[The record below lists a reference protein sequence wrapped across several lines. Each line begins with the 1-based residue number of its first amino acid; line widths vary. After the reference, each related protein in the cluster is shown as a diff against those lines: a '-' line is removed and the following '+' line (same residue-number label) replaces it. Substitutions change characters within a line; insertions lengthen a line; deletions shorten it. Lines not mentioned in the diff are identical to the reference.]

1 MGTSPDACVAA
12 AKWEELTNRPK
23 LAETPSVVK
32 KKGLVDVASL
42 LTLACFCRVFPGT
55 YENALPPVWFVP
67 FPDSLD
73 WLPVASCL
81 SSASPQ
87 LSRCLLSPTAALSSV
102 TSALLCHLLHLPD
115 VLSSLLHL
123 PATPPSTF
131 FLPPAPP
138 SYSNYERSCSPHTG
152 LPRTENTAKLFS
164 CCVAGLCLL
173 TCCCISSRQSFHLI
187 FHFSWWTTP
196 SRTHFIV
203 RCYPAIRLWSFFNQ
217 KTQGKLDHLLFNS
230 PSWNL
235 CGPSHLIDSMTRT
248 CTLTA
253 WSRQTRPSSQQTAAR
268 WVWQD
273 VKTMDGG
280 FWFLATVQLYLC

>member
-23 LAETPSVVK
+23 LSETPSVVK
-32 KKGLVDVASL
+32 KKGLVDAVSL

-67 FPDSLD
+67 FPDSID

-115 VLSSLLHL
+115 VLSSLLHM

-131 FLPPAPP
+131 FLPPPP
-138 SYSNYERSCSPHTG
+138 PPYSNYERSCSPHTG
-152 LPRTENTAKLFS
+152 LRRTENTAGLFS

-173 TCCCISSRQSFHLI
+173 TCCCISSRQSFHVI
-187 FHFSWWTTP
+187 FHFSWEWLLAE
-196 SRTHFIV
+196 RTSLLDAILQLGCDHSLTKRHRENLTIYHLTV
-203 RCYPAIRLWSFFNQ
+203 RLGSCVDLRILS
-217 KTQGKLDHLLFNS
+217 
-230 PSWNL
+230 
-235 CGPSHLIDSMTRT
+235 
-248 CTLTA
+248 TA
-253 WSRQTRPSSQQTAAR
+253 WWEHALWRREADRPARAPSKQLLGGFGKMSRQWTEAF
-268 WVWQD
+268 D
-273 VKTMDGG
+273 
-280 FWFLATVQLYLC
+280 C